1 MLVHLPLA
9 ALFLILLSAC
19 AGPEARIVAASARV
33 ISAADK
39 LPGDHRELAKAAAEL
54 RPVEL
59 TETRIRG
66 FSSET
71 VYTLHSAAKTA
82 AFYDPGAE
90 DLVLLQARTLDE
102 KIRRTGESKMDLRGM
117 FIAYMGARMFDA
129 ARALRVR
136 HPSIQF
142 PSIPDEI
149 ESASISKPGS
159 WSAYAISNGW
169 KRADLKSLPFDRGVR
184 VVMVI
189 LPGCPAAEAALEDL
203 LGNAETAGAFRR
215 DGFILTARF
224 DAEGVSLWKKHF
236 AFEQMFITRKAADFP
251 GLDFDDSPRFYFLR
265 DGKIVSDFIGW
276 DGTPGPTGSRARF
289 LAEFKRLEGA

>member
-9 ALFLILLSAC
+9 ALFLIFLSAC

-39 LPGDHRELAKAAAEL
+39 LPGDHRELAQAAVEL
-54 RPVEL
+54 RPLEL
-59 TETRIRG
+59 TEKRIRG

-71 VYTLHSAAKTA
+71 VSTLHSAAKTA
-82 AFYDPGAE
+82 AFYDPGAV
-90 DLVLLQARTLDE
+90 DIVLLQARTLDE
-102 KIRRTGESKMDLRGM
+102 KIRRDGENKRDLRGM

-136 HPSIQF
+136 HPNIQF

-149 ESASISKPGS
+149 ESAAISKPGG
-159 WSAYAISNGW
+159 WSAYEISSGW
-169 KRADLKSLPFDRGVR
+169 KRADLKSLPLDRGAR

-203 LGNAETAGAFRR
+203 LGNAETARAFRR

-236 AFEQMFITRKAADFP
+236 SFEQMFITRKSTDFP